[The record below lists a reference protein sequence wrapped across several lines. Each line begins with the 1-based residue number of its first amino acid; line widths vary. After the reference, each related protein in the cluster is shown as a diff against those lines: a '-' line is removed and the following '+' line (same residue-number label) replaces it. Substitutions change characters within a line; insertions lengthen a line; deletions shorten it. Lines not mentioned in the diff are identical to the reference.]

1 MSSQVDKYQ
10 LLLERY
16 DTLAMDSMM
25 GDTPLLLTP
34 MDEIRAVVTYIKNEL
49 KYPLLLDITAV
60 DNLSLPHPPASRFE
74 VIYIFRDE
82 EFSSTLA
89 LKVMV
94 KDMDIGVDSIS
105 DIYEVANWLERET
118 YDQYG
123 VKFAGHPMLKRILNH
138 NEFAGHPLRKDYEIT
153 KGQYCT
159 ESQDMMDEMKPLL
172 DERGLDS
179 ERDDLMILNLG
190 PSHPASHGT
199 IRTLVALDGEKI
211 LAGAS
216 EVGYLHRGFEKSCE
230 NHTYNQ
236 IIPYT
241 DRLNY
246 CSAIMNNIAFSKTA
260 EEMLGVTLPDRGIFI
275 RVIVS
280 ELSRAI
286 DHLVCLAAGLL
297 DMGGQTNY
305 WYLFNPRNDAYD
317 FLSRLTG
324 ARLTNSYMRVGG
336 MSHDLYDGWER
347 DLEDVLKKIDKGV
360 AESLAMI
367 EHNRIFQD
375 RLQDISVVSAAKAL
389 DYGFTG
395 PNLRASGVAYDLR
408 FASPYYYY
416 DSFDFDMVVGSVGD
430 TYDRLMV
437 RFEEIL
443 QSLSVI
449 RQAVK
454 KIPDGAISVPD
465 HSITMPDKQKVYGSI
480 EGAMNQF
487 KLVYEGVKVP
497 KGEYYGAFEAAN
509 GELGFYIVSDGNG
522 TPYKVKVRAPSFM
535 HMSAYPKI
543 IENYQVA
550 DAILTL
556 GSLNIIA
563 GEMDR

>member
-1 MSSQVDKYQ
+1 
-10 LLLERY
+10 
-16 DTLAMDSMM
+16 M
-25 GDTPLLLTP
+25 GETP
-34 MDEIRAVVTYIKNEL
+34 MLLVDTGELHDVVHYLRDTMGYG
-49 KYPLLLDITAV
+49 LLLDITAV
-60 DNLSLPHPPASRFE
+60 DNLMLSHPAPTRFE
-74 VIYIFRDE
+74 VVYLFRSGSFD
-82 EFSSTLA
+82 STLG
-89 LKVMV
+89 LKVRV
-94 KDMDIGVDSIS
+94 VDAEKGVVTITDLYGS
-105 DIYEVANWLERET
+105 ANWLEREVW
-118 YDQYG
+118 DQYG
-123 VKFAGHPMLKRILNH
+123 IPFRGHPTLKRILNH
-138 NEFAGHPLRKDYEIT
+138 NEFVGHPLRKDYEIT
-153 KGQYCT
+153 RGQYCT
-159 ESQDMMDEMKPLL
+159 VTQDMMDEMEPLL
-172 DERGLDS
+172 QERGLEA

-211 LAGAS
+211 VAGAS
-216 EVGYLHRGFEKSCE
+216 EIGYLHRGFEKSCE

-246 CSAIMNNIAFSKTA
+246 CSALMNNIAFAKTA
-260 EEMLGVTLPDRGIFI
+260 EEMIGVTLPDRGIFI
-275 RVIVS
+275 RVILA
-280 ELSRAI
+280 ELSRII

-317 FLSRLTG
+317 FLSKLTG

-336 MSHDLYDGWER
+336 MAHDLYDGWEK
-347 DLEDVLKKIDKGV
+347 DLEDVLRKVDKGV
-360 AESLAMI
+360 AESLQMI

-375 RLQDISVVSAAKAL
+375 RLLNVSPVSAAEAI

-416 DSFDFDMVVGSVGD
+416 DSFDYDMVVGSAGD

-443 QSLSVI
+443 QSMRIV
-449 RQAVK
+449 RQAVRRM
-454 KIPDGAISVPD
+454 PDGPINVPD
-465 HSITMPDKQKVYGSI
+465 HKVVMPPKQAVYNTI
-480 EGAMNQF
+480 EGMMNQF

-497 KGEYYGAFEAAN
+497 EGGYYGAFEAAN
-509 GELGFYIVSDGNG
+509 GELGFYIVSDGSG
-522 TPYKVKVRAPSFM
+522 TPYKVKVRAPSFL

-543 IENYQVA
+543 IENYQVG